1 MNPRGTRLRGLVS
14 MATLLSVVACGGTA
28 DPGLVVDPSVVAIT
42 VSPSTA
48 QLLPSAP
55 QTFVATVTGTT
66 NTSVVWQVT
75 ETSTGGTI
83 DAAGLYHAPSS
94 PGTFHV
100 VATSVADGTKSAT
113 ATVTVTAA
121 PAVVS
126 VSVSPQTRSVT
137 VGGTVQFTATV
148 SGTSDTRATWSVTET
163 SSGGAIDS
171 AGLYHAPSSPGTF
184 HVVATSVADGT
195 KTATATVTVTAA
207 PTAVSVSVSPQTK
220 SVSTGGTVQFTA
232 TVSGSSDTRSTWSVT
247 EGSSGGTVDATGLY
261 QAPSSA
267 GTFHVVA
274 TSAADGTKSATAT
287 VTVTTPPPPPVSLAA
302 QFDVLSRHALFF
314 DHASVGENLM
324 DGVAGLLSSVSSA
337 KPKLIN
343 MNVSNGGL
351 RPDLIH
357 TGIWAESMKLAL
369 LNGSPMEKVAMF
381 KTDLASGVGAVVD
394 IAFMKFCFVDFT
406 SATDVDALFAAYQSM
421 ITSVKALYPGIHFV
435 HVTAPLESPSNDAFN
450 AKREAYSAKVRAA
463 YGTDVFDL
471 ALFES
476 TRPDGTRETVGGVP
490 ALVPAYTSDSG
501 HLNATGQAKVVPE
514 LVKFLANLP

>member
-1 MNPRGTRLRGLVS
+1 VNPERPTHGIIL
-14 MATLLSVVACGGTA
+14 TLAAVLPLVACGGTG
-28 DPGLVVDPSVVAIT
+28 DPGLVVDPSVVAVAVT
-42 VSPSTA
+42 PSSA
-48 QLLPSAP
+48 QLQPSAP
-55 QTFVATVTGTT
+55 QPFVATVTGTT
-66 NTSVVWQVT
+66 NASVVWQVT
-75 ETSTGGTI
+75 ENSTGGTI

-113 ATVTVTAA
+113 ATVTVTAT

-126 VSVSPQTRSVT
+126 VSVSPQTR
-137 VGGTVQFTATV
+137 
-148 SGTSDTRATWSVTET
+148 
-163 SSGGAIDS
+163 
-171 AGLYHAPSSPGTF
+171 
-184 HVVATSVADGT
+184 
-195 KTATATVTVTAA
+195 
-207 PTAVSVSVSPQTK
+207 

-232 TVSGSSDTRSTWSVT
+232 TVSGTSDTRSTWSVT

-261 QAPSSA
+261 LAPSSP

-274 TSAADGTKSATAT
+274 TSVADGTKSATAT
-287 VTVTTPPPPPVSLAA
+287 VTVTTPPPPPISLAA

-324 DGVAGLLSSVSSA
+324 DGVAGLLSTVSSA
-337 KPKLIN
+337 KPTLIN

-369 LNGSPMEKVAMF
+369 LNGSPMDKVATF
-381 KTDLASGVGAVVD
+381 KTDLASGMGAKVD

-450 AKREAYSAKVRAA
+450 AKREAYSAKVRTA
-463 YGTDVFDL
+463 YGADVFDL